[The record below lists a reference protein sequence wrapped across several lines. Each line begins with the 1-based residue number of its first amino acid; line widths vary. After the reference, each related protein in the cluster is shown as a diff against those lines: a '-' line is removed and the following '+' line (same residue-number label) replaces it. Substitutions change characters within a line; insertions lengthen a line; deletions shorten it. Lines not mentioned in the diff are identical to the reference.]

1 MCSDS
6 LVGIVTLFSD
16 YWTILKNRKTTV
28 NLNWNHIAVSA
39 GIEMLAQNFYRSKT
53 VLKKANG
60 ELV

>member
-16 YWTILKNRKTTV
+16 YWTILKNRKTMV

-39 GIEMLAQNFYRSKT
+39 GIEMLAQNFYRNKT